1 MRPGFAAARASH
13 RVSTEYGLGTSRR
26 DRVQGSRQSELRLEG
41 VAVFNARH
49 GLAPNGTLLFE
60 ALDQLATAPPLVL
73 SLETTD
79 KAIALKTDSL
89 GRFVLPTT
97 DVAGSNVGEIVSNR
111 PSGLLKIKPLV
122 LSTGTSGSSR
132 RLGDLR
138 LQCEVL
144 WAIEKHDVCL
154 LYTSPSPRD

>member
-1 MRPGFAAARASH
+1 MNVAQYLSAACSLMVSLACAQDSQQHEQATESPPSTVLEPVVVTGSRDPARASYA
-13 RVSTEYGLGTSRR
+13 RL
-26 DRVQGSRQSELRLEG
+26 LEG

-122 LSTGTSGSSR
+122 LSTSA
-132 RLGDLR
+132 L
-138 LQCEVL
+138 
-144 WAIEKHDVCL
+144 
-154 LYTSPSPRD
+154 